1 MKKILYLVL
10 FAFLL
15 TGCGSKNED
24 KLVMVTEA
32 GFAPYE
38 FYENNKIVG
47 VDVEIAKE
55 IASAMG
61 KELEIK
67 DITFSSI
74 INELKSGKG
83 DMALAGM
90 SITEERKKS
99 VDFSI
104 EYAKSRQ
111 VIVVQQ
117 NSNIKSPKDINDKKV
132 VVQLGTVADLELTDN
147 YKTVTVVRQK
157 KFLAAAEDVKAGKAD
172 CIVMDYLPAV
182 ELVKENKSLKILDE
196 ELFTD
201 SYAIAVKKGNKELL
215 KEINKV
221 LQRLIDEG
229 KINEFTI
236 KYSK

>member
-15 TGCGSKNED
+15 TGCGNKNED

-117 NSNIKSPKDINDKKV
+117 DSNIKSPKDINDKKV
-132 VVQLGTVADLELTDN
+132 AVQLGTVADLELTDN